1 MDVVTSAKLPASVDA
16 TLAMLGSADYI
27 ADRSL
32 ATAVHLALHLKR
44 PLFLEGEAG
53 VGKTE
58 IAKVL
63 ATALQRRLIRLQC
76 YEGLDVAS
84 AVYEW
89 DYARQMIEIRLAEAA
104 EDDRGEIESTI
115 FSDRFLIKRPL
126 LQALE
131 PDVGGSP
138 VLLIDELDRTDEPFE
153 AYLLELLS
161 DFQVTIPEI
170 GTIRAQHP
178 PIVIITSNR
187 TREIHDA
194 LKRRCF
200 YYWVDYPTATRE
212 LEILK
217 RKAPNASEHLS
228 KEVVGFVQKLRAMDL
243 FKLPGIAE
251 TIDWTE
257 ALMQL
262 DVLELGPQAI
272 NDTLGVLL
280 KYQDDIARIQGSEAA
295 RLLDQIKAEAAAA
308 AYRGTSKLPNRGDS
322 PLSAPGGGEGRGE
335 VGDDSTTS
343 AGTHLTLPVASA
355 TGPLPLPPK
364 AGGEGQGDG
373 LLLANLMHFART
385 LRAAG
390 LPVGPGKVID
400 AVQAVQAVGIT
411 DRRDFYWT
419 LHAVFVNRP
428 DQRLI
433 FDQAFHVFWRNPDL
447 LKKMMALVL
456 PEMRVPGEEDRGA
469 EMARRLAEALHP
481 NRGEPAAEPEEVETE
496 IDAVMTFSDREQ
508 LRSMDFDKMSLDEL
522 ARAKAAIA
530 RLRLPVQDVPTRRF
544 APDRHG
550 ARADLRATLRA
561 ALRSGG
567 LIELKR
573 KSPRRRPPPLV
584 VLCDI
589 SGSMSRYSRIFL
601 HFMHTVTNDR
611 DRVYTFVFGTR
622 LTNIT
627 RYLRHRDVDL
637 ALERVGEAVSDW
649 SGGTRI
655 GLSIAEFNRLW
666 SRRLLGQGAI
676 VILITDGLDRDAG
689 AGLAREM
696 DRLHRSCRRLIW
708 LNPLLRYEGF
718 EPKSLGMRAMM
729 PHVDEFR
736 PVHNLAS
743 LEELIEVLSALPARR
758 TPAAPALRHY
768 RERAA

>member
-1 MDVVTSAKLPASVDA
+1 VVAEKIPSN
-16 TLAMLGSADYI
+16 GSTPRA
-27 ADRSL
+27 
-32 ATAVHLALHLKR
+32 
-44 PLFLEGEAG
+44 GE
-53 VGKTE
+53 
-58 IAKVL
+58 
-63 ATALQRRLIRLQC
+63 
-76 YEGLDVAS
+76 
-84 AVYEW
+84 
-89 DYARQMIEIRLAEAA
+89 
-104 EDDRGEIESTI
+104 
-115 FSDRFLIKRPL
+115 
-126 LQALE
+126 
-131 PDVGGSP
+131 
-138 VLLIDELDRTDEPFE
+138 
-153 AYLLELLS
+153 
-161 DFQVTIPEI
+161 
-170 GTIRAQHP
+170 
-178 PIVIITSNR
+178 
-187 TREIHDA
+187 
-194 LKRRCF
+194 
-200 YYWVDYPTATRE
+200 
-212 LEILK
+212 
-217 RKAPNASEHLS
+217 EH
-228 KEVVGFVQKLRAMDL
+228 RH
-243 FKLPGIAE
+243 
-251 TIDWTE
+251 
-257 ALMQL
+257 
-262 DVLELGPQAI
+262 
-272 NDTLGVLL
+272 
-280 KYQDDIARIQGSEAA
+280 
-295 RLLDQIKAEAAAA
+295 
-308 AYRGTSKLPNRGDS
+308 
-322 PLSAPGGGEGRGE
+322 GR
-335 VGDDSTTS
+335 
-343 AGTHLTLPVASA
+343 
-355 TGPLPLPPK
+355 
-364 AGGEGQGDG
+364 
-373 LLLANLMHFART
+373 LLANLMHFART

-400 AVQAVQAVGIT
+400 AVEAVRTVGIT

-481 NRGEPAAEPEEVETE
+481 NRDEPAGEPEEVDTE

-508 LRSMDFDKMSLDEL
+508 LRGMDFEKMSLEEL
-522 ARAKAAIA
+522 ARAKAAIS
-530 RLRLPVQDVPTRRF
+530 RLRLPVQDIPTRRF
-544 APDRHG
+544 APDRHR

-627 RYLRHRDVDL
+627 RYLRFRDVDL
-637 ALERVGEAVSDW
+637 ALDRVGEAVADW

-655 GLSIAEFNRLW
+655 GHSIAEFNRLW

-676 VILITDGLDRDAG
+676 VMLITDGLDRDAG
-689 AGLAREM
+689 TGLAREM

-718 EPKSLGMRAMM
+718 EPRSLGMRAMM
-729 PHVDEFR
+729 PYVDEFR

-743 LEELIEVLSALPARR
+743 LEDLIGALSAAPARR
-758 TPAAPALRHY
+758 GPAPPVLRHY
-768 RERAA
+768 QEKAA